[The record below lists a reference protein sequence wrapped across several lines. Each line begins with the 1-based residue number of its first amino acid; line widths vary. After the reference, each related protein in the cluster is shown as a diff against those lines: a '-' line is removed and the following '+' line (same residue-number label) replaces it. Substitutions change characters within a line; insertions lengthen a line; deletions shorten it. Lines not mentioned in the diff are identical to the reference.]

1 MSALDT
7 ELALV
12 GLAAMIAPV
21 TLFLSVLALVVGE
34 RPMRT
39 GLWFYAGAFGMT
51 LIVGVIAAFVLGN
64 AAASP
69 RPDTPKTWVA
79 IIDVLASLAVL
90 AAVVRLLRRPWD
102 HGRVEAMIE
111 RMGQVAASPFIAIV
125 AAGATL
131 ANPGAMMPLALKDIS
146 ETNPSTGQYIA
157 EWVAFALISL
167 LPLSIALLALAI
179 APEPTS
185 RALHGARAWL
195 ERNARTIAAAILFLL
210 AAILMRNGIAGLTG

>member
-1 MSALDT
+1 MTSVDA

-51 LIVGVIAAFVLGN
+51 MIVGVIAAFVLGN

-69 RPDTPKTWVA
+69 RPDTPKTSVA

-90 AAVVRLLRRPWD
+90 AVVVRLLRRPWD
-102 HGRVEAMIE
+102 HGGWKR
-111 RMGQVAASPFIAIV
+111 
-125 AAGATL
+125 
-131 ANPGAMMPLALKDIS
+131 
-146 ETNPSTGQYIA
+146 
-157 EWVAFALISL
+157 
-167 LPLSIALLALAI
+167 
-179 APEPTS
+179 
-185 RALHGARAWL
+185 
-195 ERNARTIAAAILFLL
+195 
-210 AAILMRNGIAGLTG
+210 